1 MRVVIAID
9 KFKGTLTAR
18 QAADA
23 IAEGLQD
30 ASGGRMA
37 LEIERVPMADGGDG
51 SMSTIRRY
59 LSAQEVECRA
69 HNPLGREIP
78 ASYLLYR

>member
-37 LEIERVPMADGGDG
+37 LEIERGAVPIIRLAGRFPHHTC
-51 SMSTIRRY
+51 STERRR
-59 LSAQEVECRA
+59 RA
-69 HNPLGREIP
+69 LYAPL
-78 ASYLLYR
+78 